1 MLSCH
6 VWLVQAHTTDQGG
19 AGQTTQSS
27 QVTYGFVLSSFG
39 SCEVNPLQPPF
50 NSPSTRSCMSGLGLW
65 LIHLYILADKLYT

>member
-27 QVTYGFVLSSFG
+27 QVTYGFVLS
-39 SCEVNPLQPPF
+39 
-50 NSPSTRSCMSGLGLW
+50 MLW
-65 LIHLYILADKLYT
+65 QL